1 MSIVQKICF
10 LILMLVLSTPLNGDD
25 NTYNVQDYG
34 AVADGTTDNTQPFMD
49 TWKAACSSGGTMVI
63 PAAGGNFFVN
73 KIELEGPCSGQVTF
87 QLDGVIVAPSGNP
100 YPDSWFTFHAID
112 GFTMQGSG
120 MFDGNGPS
128 AWAQCPVCSASIGL
142 YAITNAHIQD
152 ITSLNS
158 KGFHFV
164 MVGGEGVTF
173 EHINITAPG
182 DSPNT
187 DGINMAQSNNIQII
201 DSDIGTGDDCVA
213 IEEGCTNINVTG
225 VNCGPGHGIS
235 IGSIGKLEADKDVQG
250 VYVQH
255 CTLTSTQNGVR
266 IKSWAP
272 SYPVTVSNVTYED
285 ITINNAS
292 NPIIIDQ
299 TYCYDNKECP
309 GESQVRISNV
319 KYIGV
324 TGTSASQVAVSL
336 QCSNNVPC
344 QDIYLENIDLTL
356 SGGGQTSSQCVN
368 ANVTYSGT
376 QNPPPCNQ

>member
-1 MSIVQKICF
+1 
-10 LILMLVLSTPLNGDD
+10 
-25 NTYNVQDYG
+25 
-34 AVADGTTDNTQPFMD
+34 
-49 TWKAACSSGGTMVI
+49 
-63 PAAGGNFFVN
+63 
-73 KIELEGPCSGQVTF
+73 
-87 QLDGVIVAPSGNP
+87 
-100 YPDSWFTFHAID
+100 
-112 GFTMQGSG
+112 
-120 MFDGNGPS
+120 MF
-128 AWAQCPVCSASIGL
+128 WQSIGL

-309 GESQVRISNV
+309 
-319 KYIGV
+319 
-324 TGTSASQVAVSL
+324 VSSL
-336 QCSNNVPC
+336 H
-344 QDIYLENIDLTL
+344 
-356 SGGGQTSSQCVN
+356 VN
-368 ANVTYSGT
+368 KFL
-376 QNPPPCNQ
+376 

>member
-1 MSIVQKICF
+1 M
-10 LILMLVLSTPLNGDD
+10 MLVLNTQVNCDG
-25 NTYNVQDYG
+25 NTYSVTDYG
-34 AVADGTTDNTQPFMD
+34 AVSDGETDNTQSFMD
-49 TWKAACSSGGTMVI
+49 TWKAACKAGGTMVI
-63 PAAGGNFFVN
+63 PAAKGNFFVN
-73 KIELEGPCSGQVTF
+73 RIELDGPCSGQVTF

-100 YPDSWFTFHAID
+100 YRGSWFTFYSID
-112 GFTMQGSG
+112 GLTVQGSG

-128 AWAQCPVCSASIGL
+128 AWAQCPKCSPSIGL
-142 YAITNAHIQD
+142 YAITNSHIQD

-158 KGFHFV
+158 KGVHFV
-164 MVGGEGVTF
+164 MVGGDGVTF
-173 EHINITAPG
+173 EHLNITAPS

-187 DGINMAQSNNIQII
+187 DGISMAKSSNIQVV
-201 DSDIGTGDDCVA
+201 DSYIGTGDDCVA
-213 IEEGCTNINVTG
+213 IGQGSTDINISG

-235 IGSIGKLEADKDVQG
+235 IGSIGKVEADKDVNG
-250 VYVQH
+250 IHVQN

-292 NPIIIDQ
+292 NPIVIDQ
-299 TYCYDNKECP
+299 TYCFVNKQCP
-309 GESQVRISNV
+309 GDSQVQISDV

-324 TGTSASQVAVSL
+324 TGTSASQVAVNL
-336 QCSNNVPC
+336 QCSNSRTC
-344 QDIYLENIDLTL
+344 QDIHLENIDLTL
-356 SGGGQTSSQCVN
+356 TEGGQASSNCAN